1 MRLWVIVGTAKV
13 RTWEGKKTR
22 CIREDA
28 GTWIYLCIS
37 EAGHWIGM
45 QVVRVA
51 PKGSLG
57 EEKGTY
63 KAWLVRA
70 WCQEHVGLGS

>member
-1 MRLWVIVGTAKV
+1 MQVQVSVDWEVMVNPLRLWVIVGTAKV

-37 EAGHWIGM
+37 GAG
-45 QVVRVA
+45 R
-51 PKGSLG
+51 
-57 EEKGTY
+57 
-63 KAWLVRA
+63 
-70 WCQEHVGLGS
+70 

>member
-1 MRLWVIVGTAKV
+1 MLGHGSTYASQEQGT
-13 RTWEGKKTR
+13 G
-22 CIREDA
+22 
-28 GTWIYLCIS
+28 
-37 EAGHWIGM
+37 IGM

-51 PKGSLG
+51 PEGSLG

>member
-1 MRLWVIVGTAKV
+1 MQVQVSVDWEVMVNLLRRWVIVGTAKV

-37 EAGHWIGM
+37 EAGRWNRDASG
-45 QVVRVA
+45 QS
-51 PKGSLG
+51 GS
-57 EEKGTY
+57 
-63 KAWLVRA
+63 
-70 WCQEHVGLGS
+70 QE